1 MFGISVEKVVC
12 DGWCDGLFKTG
23 VEVFD
28 VLVVVRVEDTKAREP
43 LGCIENGVWECAN
56 NARFG

>member
-1 MFGISVEKVVC
+1 MFGISVEQVVC

-23 VEVFD
+23 VKVFD
-28 VLVVVRVEDTKAREP
+28 MLVVVRVEDAKAREP
-43 LGCIENGVWECAN
+43 WRCIENRVWKCAN